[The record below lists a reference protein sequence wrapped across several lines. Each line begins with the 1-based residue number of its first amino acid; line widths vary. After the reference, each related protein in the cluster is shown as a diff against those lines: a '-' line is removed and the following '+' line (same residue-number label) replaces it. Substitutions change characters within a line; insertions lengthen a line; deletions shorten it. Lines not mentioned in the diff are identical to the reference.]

1 MCACLF
7 VQVHVN
13 TCEKYEPSVRAGV
26 RPPEGSRHRGAA
38 PFPEVFLSPVPSSF
52 PFPCP
57 VPNNFPFPCN
67 AAGRLSA
74 EATCLFNTMRKL
86 VKFWVSRSHIA
97 VKKNMQCF
105 SHLCPD
111 TSSLSKGANPLKKK
125 SKHTKTKTFLQLEK
139 YQHKFFKLLQ
149 MFWEDFHI
157 ASLTENSRD
166 NAGKA
171 EGCLTVV

>member
-1 MCACLF
+1 MWMYICVRVYTPIYVYVHMCACLF

-38 PFPEVFLSPVPSSF
+38 PFPAVFLSPVPSSF

-111 TSSLSKGANPLKKK
+111 TSSLSKGANPLKKNPNTPK
-125 SKHTKTKTFLQLEK
+125 PNHFYSLKNTNTKFSSCYRCFGKIFT
-139 YQHKFFKLLQ
+139 LLP
-149 MFWEDFHI
+149 
-157 ASLTENSRD
+157 
-166 NAGKA
+166 
-171 EGCLTVV
+171 